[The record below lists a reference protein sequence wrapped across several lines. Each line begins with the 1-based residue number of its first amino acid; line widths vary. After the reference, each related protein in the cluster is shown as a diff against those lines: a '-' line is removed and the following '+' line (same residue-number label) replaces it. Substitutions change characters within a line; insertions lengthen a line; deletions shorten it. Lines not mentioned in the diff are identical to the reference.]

1 MSRPLDWLQLAI
13 YVALLAVLTKPMGLY
28 LCQVLEAKGKTWL
41 DPILKPLERLT
52 YWLMGVDPEKE
63 QDWKLYT
70 FAMLLFSLVSCL
82 LTYAILRLQK
92 QLSLDHFG
100 IHNPLAF
107 LNPQGFDSLS
117 PDLSFNT
124 ATSFTTNT
132 NWQSYT
138 GESTMSYLSQMLALV
153 IHNFTSA
160 ATGIALAAALVRG
173 LARHTAKTLGN
184 FWVDL
189 VRVTYYLL
197 LPICVVFAVVLI
209 SQGMIQNFKP
219 YTTAKLTESYTIQ
232 VPKTDAKGQ
241 PVTTNVAVMAQAPK
255 LDEKGKPIMTNGVAV
270 MVDVPKLDEKG
281 QPVMTNQ
288 PVMVDQKVE
297 EQSIPQGPMASQV
310 AIKMLGTN
318 GGGYTN
324 ANAAHPFEN
333 PTPLSNFLQI
343 LSIFLIGSGLTYYLG
358 RQTKNQA
365 HGWSVWSA
373 MMVLFL
379 AGVFLC
385 WWAEARGNP
394 IHQQL
399 GVMASGGNME
409 GKEVRFGIFNSA
421 FFATITTDASCG
433 AVNSMHDSFTAL
445 GGFVPL
451 FNIQLGEI
459 IIGGVGAGL
468 YGMLVFVVL
477 AVFIAGL
484 MVGRTPEYLGKK
496 IQSYDV
502 KMSML
507 ALLVLALSILGFAA
521 WASVSKWGTDALSNS
536 GPHGL
541 SEILYAF
548 SSANGNNG
556 SAFAGLNAN
565 TPWLNTTIGLAML
578 IGRFLMIV
586 PIMGLAG
593 SLAGKK
599 ISPPSAGTFPVSGV
613 TFVILLLG
621 TVLLVG
627 ALNFLP
633 ALTLGPIVEHFL
645 TNLGKL
651 Y

>member
-1 MSRPLDWLQLAI
+1 MRSIDWLQLALF
-13 YVALLAVLTKPMGLY
+13 VAALALITKPMGLY
-28 LCQVLEAKGKTWL
+28 LVQVLDAKGRTWL
-41 DPILKPLERLT
+41 DPVLKPLERVT
-52 YWLMGVDPEKE
+52 YRLMGTKPDQE
-63 QDWKLYT
+63 QDWKQYT
-70 FAMLLFSLVSCL
+70 VAMLLFSLVSCL
-82 LTYAILRLQK
+82 FTYVILRVQHL
-92 QLSLDHFG
+92 L
-100 IHNPLAF
+100 P
-107 LNPQGFDSLS
+107 LNPQGFGALS
-117 PDLSFNT
+117 PDLAFNT

-138 GESTMSYLSQMLALV
+138 GESTMSYLSQMVALV
-153 IHNFTSA
+153 LHNFTSA
-160 ATGIALAAALVRG
+160 ATGIAIAAALVRG
-173 LARHTAKTLGN
+173 LARHSAKTLGN

-189 VRVTYYLL
+189 VRTTYYLL
-197 LPICVVFAVVLI
+197 VPICTVFAVVLV
-209 SQGMIQNFKP
+209 SQGMIQNFKA
-219 YTTAKLTESYTIQ
+219 YTKAKLTEPYTTQ
-232 VPKTDAKGQ
+232 VAKTDAKGQ
-241 PVTTNVAVMAQAPK
+241 PVTTNVVVMVQAPK
-255 LDEKGKPIMTNGVAV
+255 LDEKGQPVMTNGVAM

-281 QPVMTNQ
+281 QPVMTNVA
-288 PVMVDQKVE
+288 VMVDQKVE
-297 EQSIPQGPMASQV
+297 DQAIVQGPMASQV

-333 PTPLSNFLQI
+333 PTPLSNFLQM
-343 LSIFLIGSGLTYYLG
+343 LSIFAIGSGLTYYLG
-358 RQTKNQA
+358 RMVKNQA
-365 HGWSVWSA
+365 HGWSVWAA
-373 MMVLFL
+373 MLTLFL

-385 WWAEARGNP
+385 WYSEAAGNP
-394 IHQQL
+394 IHHQL
-399 GVMASGGNME
+399 GVAAAGGNME

-421 FFATITTDASCG
+421 LFATVTTDASCG

-459 IIGGVGAGL
+459 IFGGVGAGL

-502 KMSML
+502 KMAML

-521 WASVSKWGTDALSNS
+521 WASVSKWGLAGLNNS

-541 SEILYAF
+541 SEILYAY

-556 SAFAGLNAN
+556 SAFAGFNAN

-586 PIMGLAG
+586 PILALAG
-593 SLAGKK
+593 SLGAKR
-599 ISPPSAGTFPVSGV
+599 IAPPSAGTFPVSGF
-613 TFVILLLG
+613 TFVVLLIG

-633 ALTLGPIVEHFL
+633 GLTLGPIVEHFL
-645 TNLGKL
+645 TAQGKL
-651 Y
+651 F